1 MSTGSQVWRRGVP
14 GGGDRP
20 PRIRG
25 ETRHM
30 MSDDTTRERRGSAE
44 APELT
49 LNDKAHSVIP
59 QIGFGTFQIPP
70 EDTQRAVEEA
80 LEIGYR
86 HIDTAAAYYNEK
98 EVGDALKATGM
109 AGKVW
114 VTTKLRNCDQGY
126 DSTMVAFDR
135 SRSNLGVDVVDMY
148 LIHWPFAAAGFFKET
163 WRALLKLRDEGV
175 VRVPGVSNFLPQHLH
190 ALIEDSGETPAV
202 NQIEVH
208 PRFNQ
213 PGNRAFC
220 AANGVAV
227 EAYSPLGHG
236 KDIESEPV
244 VAAAKAHD
252 VTPAQ
257 VVLRWHTQE
266 GRIIIPKSK
275 HVERM
280 RVNLASSDFDLTS
293 AELAAIDALDDPHG
307 NVSADP
313 ATFMHSQSWAD
324 QHVRGNI

>member
-1 MSTGSQVWRRGVP
+1 MTGIYQHTLDAKGRLFIPAKLREELGDTFYVTVSPEKCLSAYSQENW
-14 GGGDRP
+14 
-20 PRIRG
+20 
-25 ETRHM
+25 
-30 MSDDTTRERRGSAE
+30 
-44 APELT
+44 
-49 LNDKAHSVIP
+49 KATS
-59 QIGFGTFQIPP
+59 
-70 EDTQRAVEEA
+70 EK
-80 LEIGYR
+80 
-86 HIDTAAAYYNEK
+86 AAAMTN
-98 EVGDALKATGM
+98 LQQR
-109 AGKVW
+109 KVRP
-114 VTTKLRNCDQGY
+114 LFAYAARCDLDGQG
-126 DSTMVAFDR
+126 R
-135 SRSNLGVDVVDMY
+135 IL
-148 LIHWPFAAAGFFKET
+148 
-163 WRALLKLRDEGV
+163 
-175 VRVPGVSNFLPQHLH
+175 LPQHLR

>member
-1 MSTGSQVWRRGVP
+1 MV
-14 GGGDRP
+14 
-20 PRIRG
+20 
-25 ETRHM
+25 
-30 MSDDTTRERRGSAE
+30 SDDTTRGQQGSAE

-114 VTTKLRNCDQGY
+114 VTTKLRNCDQGH

-148 LIHWPFAAAGFFKET
+148 LIHWPFAAAGFFKEA
-163 WRALLKLRDEGV
+163 WRALLKLRDEGA
-175 VRVPGVSNFLPQHLH
+175 VRVPG
-190 ALIEDSGETPAV
+190 D
-202 NQIEVH
+202 
-208 PRFNQ
+208 
-213 PGNRAFC
+213 
-220 AANGVAV
+220 
-227 EAYSPLGHG
+227 G

-266 GRIIIPKSK
+266 GRTIIPKSK

-293 AELAAIDALDDPHG
+293 AELAAIDALDDPHD

>member
-1 MSTGSQVWRRGVP
+1 MGTWML
-14 GGGDRP
+14 
-20 PRIRG
+20 G
-25 ETRHM
+25 EHL
-30 MSDDTTRERRGSAE
+30 SIYQQEKKALQAGLDAGF
-44 APELT
+44 T
-49 LNDKAHSVIP
+49 L
-59 QIGFGTFQIPP
+59 
-70 EDTQRAVEEA
+70 
-80 LEIGYR
+80 
-86 HIDTAAAYYNEK
+86 IDTAEMYGNGLSEK
-98 EVGDALKATGM
+98 LIGDTI
-109 AGKVW
+109 
-114 VTTKLRNCDQGY
+114 QGY
-126 DSTMVAFDR
+126 SREKLFLVSKVYPHNAGRPQIYDSIDQTLH
-135 SRSNLGVDVVDMY
+135 NLKTDYLDMY

-163 WRALLKLRDEGV
+163 WRALLKLRDEGA
-175 VRVPGVSNFLPQHLH
+175 VRVPGVSNFLPQHLR

-293 AELAAIDALDDPHG
+293 AELAAIDALDDPHD

>member
-1 MSTGSQVWRRGVP
+1 MTQVLQSP
-14 GGGDRP
+14 G
-20 PRIRG
+20 I
-25 ETRHM
+25 
-30 MSDDTTRERRGSAE
+30 
-44 APELT
+44 T
-49 LNDKAHSVIP
+49 LQNKAHTVIP

-86 HIDTAAAYYNEK
+86 HIDTAAAYYNE
-98 EVGDALKATGM
+98 EQVGDALRATGM
-109 AGKVW
+109 ANKVW

-126 DSTMVAFDR
+126 DSARIAFEE
-135 SRSNLGVDVVDMY
+135 SRRKLGVDVVDMY
-148 LIHWPFAAAGFFKET
+148 LIHWPFPAVDLYKET
-163 WRALLKLRDEGV
+163 WKALLKLQEEGAIHV
-175 VRVPGVSNFLPQHLH
+175 AGVSNFLPEHLQ
-190 ALIEDSGETPAV
+190 AVIDDSGETPTV

-208 PRFNQ
+208 PRFSQ
-213 PGNRAFC
+213 PDNLAFC
-220 AANGVAV
+220 KAHGITV

-244 VAAAKAHD
+244 VSAAEAHN

-280 RVNLASSDFDLTS
+280 KSNLASASFDLT
-293 AELAAIDALDDPHG
+293 ATELAAIDALRDPKG

-313 ATFMHSQSWAD
+313 ATFVQSQSWAN
-324 QHVRGNI
+324 QHSRGNI

>member
-1 MSTGSQVWRRGVP
+1 M
-14 GGGDRP
+14 
-20 PRIRG
+20 
-25 ETRHM
+25 
-30 MSDDTTRERRGSAE
+30 
-44 APELT
+44 
-49 LNDKAHSVIP
+49 
-59 QIGFGTFQIPP
+59 
-70 EDTQRAVEEA
+70 
-80 LEIGYR
+80 
-86 HIDTAAAYYNEK
+86 
-98 EVGDALKATGM
+98 
-109 AGKVW
+109 
-114 VTTKLRNCDQGY
+114 
-126 DSTMVAFDR
+126 
-135 SRSNLGVDVVDMY
+135 
-148 LIHWPFAAAGFFKET
+148 
-163 WRALLKLRDEGV
+163 
-175 VRVPGVSNFLPQHLH
+175 
-190 ALIEDSGETPAV
+190 

-293 AELAAIDALDDPHG
+293 AELAAIDALDDPHD
-307 NVSADP
+307 NVSARSGDLHAFPVVGRP
-313 ATFMHSQSWAD
+313 ARARQYLIVAGRGGRRDHPQSAAAWSM
-324 QHVRGNI
+324 GEM

>member
-1 MSTGSQVWRRGVP
+1 MSQQLESPT
-14 GGGDRP
+14 
-20 PRIRG
+20 I
-25 ETRHM
+25 
-30 MSDDTTRERRGSAE
+30 
-44 APELT
+44 T
-49 LNDKAHSVIP
+49 LRDKAKSVIP

-86 HIDTAAAYYNEK
+86 HIDTAAAYYNEAQ
-98 EVGDALKATGM
+98 VGDALKATGM

-126 DSTMVAFDR
+126 DAAMVAFEE
-135 SRSNLGVDVVDMY
+135 SRKKLKVDVIDMY
-148 LIHWPFAAAGFFKET
+148 LIHWPFPAAGFYKET
-163 WRALLKLRDEGV
+163 WRALLKLRDEGAI
-175 VRVPGVSNFLPQHLH
+175 RVPAVSNFLPEHLR
-190 ALIEDSGETPAV
+190 AIIEDSGEAPAV

-208 PRFNQ
+208 PRFSQ
-213 PGNRAFC
+213 PGNLAFC
-220 AANGVAV
+220 KAHGIVA

-236 KDIESEPV
+236 KDIESAPV
-244 VAAAKAHD
+244 VAAAQAHG
-252 VTPAQ
+252 VTPAA

-280 RVNLASSDFDLTS
+280 RANLASADFDLTA
-293 AELAAIDALDDPHG
+293 AELAAIDTLDEPNG
-307 NVSADP
+307 NVSANP
-313 ATFMHSQSWAD
+313 ATFTHSQSWAD

>member
-1 MSTGSQVWRRGVP
+1 MV
-14 GGGDRP
+14 
-20 PRIRG
+20 
-25 ETRHM
+25 
-30 MSDDTTRERRGSAE
+30 SDDTTRGQQGSAE

-163 WRALLKLRDEGV
+163 WRALLKLRDEGA
-175 VRVPGVSNFLPQHLH
+175 VRVPGVSNFLPGHIDL
-190 ALIEDSGETPAV
+190 LIRSTGVTPAV
-202 NQIEVH
+202 NRVELYPFFQ
-208 PRFNQ
+208 Q
-213 PGNRAFC
+213 AGQRAYDQ
-220 AANGVAV
+220 AHGTIT
-227 EAYSPLGHG
+227 EAWSPLGHANQML
-236 KDIESEPV
+236 KDPTIV
-244 VAAAKAHD
+244 RIAAMD
-252 VTPAQ
+252 NP
-257 VVLRWHTQE
+257 E
-266 GRIIIPKSK
+266 GRSF
-275 HVERM
+275 
-280 RVNLASSDFDLTS
+280 A
-293 AELAAIDALDDPHG
+293 
-307 NVSADP
+307 
-313 ATFMHSQSWAD
+313 
-324 QHVRGNI
+324 